1 MLSETTPVT
10 WKELTKLLSTTAI
23 NGWNISRHEVVTQG
37 IKNYTPGSKKYLYVM
52 TKDGH
57 RRVNTGEWQE
67 VRKTIDLEAVKT
79 LF

>member
-1 MLSETTPVT
+1 MLSETTQIN
-10 WKELTKLLSTTAI
+10 WEKRNDILYTTVI
-23 NGWNISRHEVVTQG
+23 NGWNISRHQVFKQG
-37 IKNYTPGSKKYLYVM
+37 RTITVGEEKYLYVM

-57 RRVNTGEWQE
+57 RRVNTGDWQE